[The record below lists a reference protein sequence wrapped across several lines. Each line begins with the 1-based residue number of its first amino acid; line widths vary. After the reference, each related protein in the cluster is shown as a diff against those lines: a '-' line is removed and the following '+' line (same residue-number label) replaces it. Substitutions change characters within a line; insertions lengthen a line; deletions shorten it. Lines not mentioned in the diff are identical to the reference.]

1 MTFNDSQIPSNCNFT
16 PNMDIKTWKPGVAL
30 MFEIWSTAGTNQTFN
45 DAIDDNGGWEDAV
58 AEEYVDEEQYK
69 KWVGKTAKEIAES
82 HFDSAWYA
90 DGKTIPS
97 DYETYNISWDNTT
110 FSCTDMTIAVDPR
123 TKEILLATMHFD

>member
-1 MTFNDSQIPSNCNFT
+1 
-16 PNMDIKTWKPGVAL
+16 MDIKTWKPGVAL
-30 MFEIWSTAGTNQTFN
+30 MFEMWSKSGTNQTFN

-69 KWVGKTAKEIAES
+69 EWVGKTAKEIAEN

-97 DYETYNISWDNTT
+97 DYETYMISWDNTT
-110 FSCTDMTIAVDPR
+110 FDTTDMTIAVDPN
-123 TKEILLATMHFD
+123 TKEILLATMHTD

>member
-69 KWVGKTAKEIAES
+69 ELVGKTAKEIAES